1 MNAMCAGFL
10 ILVGA
15 ITVVVAIA
23 IILDYADGDD
33 YPS

>member
-1 MNAMCAGFL
+1 MNEICAGFL
-10 ILVGA
+10 TLVGA
-15 ITVVVAIA
+15 VAVVLVIT